1 MLFES
6 GLGDPFVFG
15 TDATGQFVGVFA
27 NQEGLP
33 ADCFIIPA
41 GGYHGIERGSFIE
54 LEGVLW
60 RKAPTFRSSQPAP
73 APGDI
78 YPPYARFC
86 FDERAQITSIVP

>member
-54 LEGVLW
+54 LE
-60 RKAPTFRSSQPAP
+60 AP